1 LELSRGT
8 LLRFLQQEVLN
19 MQYLAVVRCS
29 SDDIPIGLYPTLAEA
44 VGALYTCPADRF
56 NAVASL
62 LSIDPSRFIVG
73 AIYVFDGDTM
83 HAVQDDNDVLVSR
96 AVQAACEQV

>member
-44 VGALYTCPADRF
+44 VGAPADRF